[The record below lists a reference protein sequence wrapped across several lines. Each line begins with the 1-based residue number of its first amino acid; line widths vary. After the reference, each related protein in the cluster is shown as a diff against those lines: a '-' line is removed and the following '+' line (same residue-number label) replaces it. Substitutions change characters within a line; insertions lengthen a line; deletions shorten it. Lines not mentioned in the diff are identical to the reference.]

1 MKKLISIL
9 LAAMLVLSLA
19 ACTATDNGGETPE
32 NEGFTLT
39 NSIEGVDYEFT
50 YTSVPQ
56 RIVTVASPATEML
69 LALGLQDYIVGY
81 AYQEN
86 VIPEKYAEV
95 FNALTQISD
104 GWDISQELILA
115 CEPDFM
121 MFWNG
126 DPIGSY
132 EFLSANNI
140 STYTLT
146 SDQDGATIESVY
158 ADFRAM
164 GKIFGIEDRA
174 EAVIAEMQA
183 KIDAAKVET
192 DTPVSVV

>member
-1 MKKLISIL
+1 MKKLISVL

-19 ACTATDNGGETPE
+19 ACTAADNGGETPE

-69 LALGLQDYIVGY
+69 LALGLQDSIVGY

-104 GWDISQELILA
+104 GWVFFYILNH
-115 CEPDFM
+115 F
-121 MFWNG
+121 
-126 DPIGSY
+126 
-132 EFLSANNI
+132 
-140 STYTLT
+140 T
-146 SDQDGATIESVY
+146 S
-158 ADFRAM
+158 
-164 GKIFGIEDRA
+164 
-174 EAVIAEMQA
+174 
-183 KIDAAKVET
+183 
-192 DTPVSVV
+192 